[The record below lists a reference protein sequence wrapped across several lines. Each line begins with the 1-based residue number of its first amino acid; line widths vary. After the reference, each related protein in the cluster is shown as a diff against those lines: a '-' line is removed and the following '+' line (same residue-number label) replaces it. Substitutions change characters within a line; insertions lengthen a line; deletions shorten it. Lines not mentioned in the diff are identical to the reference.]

1 MFDRSNYF
9 WGKTVEYTVNGG
21 YHKVSGGTIDTSY
34 HKYTID
40 WQPDKIIWLVD
51 DVVVR
56 TKLKA
61 DTCDKAGVCKFPS
74 QPA

>member
-1 MFDRSNYF
+1 M
-9 WGKTVEYTVNGG
+9 EYTVNGG
-21 YHKVSGGTIDTSY
+21 LHKVTGGSIDTTF

-40 WQPDKIIWLVD
+40 WQPDKIQWFVD

-56 TKLKA
+56 TRTKA
-61 DTCDKAGVCKFPS
+61 ETCDGNGVCKFPS